1 MYNIGSEFVR
11 LNGKRVVISA
21 AAQGIGRAA
30 CLACAAQGAIVTAVD
45 IDASKLAD
53 LAIHSP
59 NITSAVVDLRDDGA
73 IERCASDLP
82 VQNGLFN
89 CVGLVHDGTIMDC
102 GPDDFAASIAINLRS
117 LYAMTR
123 ALLPGMLT
131 LAEQGQSASIVNM
144 ASMASSI
151 KGFPR
156 RFIYGTTKAAV
167 IGMTKSI
174 AADYV
179 ARGLRCNAICPGTVD
194 TPSLRQRIAAA
205 ADPIAAEKAFIAR
218 QPMGRLASVEDIA
231 PQVVYLLSDE
241 SRFVT
246 GQAILVDG
254 GVTI

>member
-1 MYNIGSEFVR
+1 MRR
-11 LNGKRVVISA
+11 LEGKRIVITA

-30 CLACAAQGAIVTAVD
+30 CLACAAEGALVTAVD
-45 IDASKLAD
+45 IDASKLED
-53 LAIHSP
+53 LAAHSP
-59 NITSAVVDLRDDGA
+59 SITTSVVDLRDDGA
-73 IERCASDLP
+73 IERFARELP
-82 VQNGLFN
+82 AQNGLFN
-89 CVGLVHDGTIMDC
+89 CVGIVHDGTIMDC
-102 GPDDFAASIAINLRS
+102 GPDDFAASISINVRS

-123 ALLPGMLT
+123 ALLPGILS
-131 LAEQGQSASIVNM
+131 LADQGQSASILNM

-167 IGMTKSI
+167 IGMTKAI

-218 QPMGRLASVEDIA
+218 QPMGRLASVDDIA
-231 PQVVYLLSDE
+231 PQVVYLLSRE